1 MTITLDEDE
10 VLSAAI
16 TGVRRVAELIATVP
30 AENRSRALQAAEK
43 SYLETAHTL
52 GYQDAHAQRW
62 ASAVMSRLQ
71 IEEDSYK
78 LRMLTSPPTSPSC
91 WTFMSGDF
99 CWSPPSRSYSA

>member
-1 MTITLDEDE
+1 MRAGAQHRDGQYCALICCCALVGSVVGRSSPMTITLDEDE

-16 TGVRRVAELIATVP
+16 TGVWRVAELIATVP

-62 ASAVMSRLQ
+62 ASAVMS
-71 IEEDSYK
+71 
-78 LRMLTSPPTSPSC
+78 
-91 WTFMSGDF
+91 
-99 CWSPPSRSYSA
+99 